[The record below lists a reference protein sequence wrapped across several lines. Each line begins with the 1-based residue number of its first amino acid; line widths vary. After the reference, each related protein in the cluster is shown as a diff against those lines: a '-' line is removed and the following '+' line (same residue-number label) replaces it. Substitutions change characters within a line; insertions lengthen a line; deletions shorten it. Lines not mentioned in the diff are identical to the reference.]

1 MILANYEWYLCLM
14 ATCHNISTFPF
25 PMNNISFMNDSSNTV
40 TMWSVQWSQWRASS
54 LPYVVSSHSLMFAY
68 ILWVFRLWHSCKY
81 SFSSV
86 LYLYQF
92 SSFPTHLY
100 RTYDIVCNIDKLHNF
115 SLWGPPVVASGDH
128 VTTRLCPGRGRAAPQ
143 LRTAAC
149 QPGIGLWSPSLLTDH
164 HTANY

>member
-1 MILANYEWYLCLM
+1 M

-40 TMWSVQWSQWRASS
+40 TMWSVGSMARLFLA
-54 LPYVVSSHSLMFAY
+54 LCCF
-68 ILWVFRLWHSCKY
+68 FRQPKVCLHFIFQESTD
-81 SFSSV
+81 SGIHANIAFL

-164 HTANY
+164 RTANY